1 MDGKLGLVIG
11 QRAKRLP
18 AAPPARINWLFL
30 PALLVTAGLTLPLA
44 YLLVRGLDAS
54 PAAWNWLLR
63 VQTLEIIARSLGLAL
78 AVTLSAAAL
87 ALPLAWLV
95 SRTNLPGR
103 RLWAALLPLPLVI
116 PSYVGA
122 YLFVSVF
129 SPRGLLQNTLAGWF
143 NVERLPSIYGF
154 WGALIVLTLMTY
166 PYIYLAVRAV
176 LLRNDRSVEE
186 AARSLGCSPWQT
198 FWRVNFP
205 RMLPAL
211 ASAGLLVSLYVL
223 RDFGAVSILRYT
235 TFTRAIYLQY
245 QSSFDRS
252 AAALLALVLVG
263 MTVLLLVGEA
273 RLNRQP
279 RAAVSQSLRPAP
291 PAHLGGWRYP
301 ALFFVILVLV
311 LALLLPAGVLLY
323 WLMRGLAA
331 GEQLASLT
339 RPLFNSLGA
348 SALAVA
354 ATVLAALPAAILA
367 ARKPGWLSR
376 LVERWSYL
384 GFALP
389 GIVAALALVFFG
401 ANYIPGL
408 YQTLAMLV
416 FAYLILYLPQA
427 VGSIQASLRLVHR
440 NLEEAAYSL
449 GSRPLGVFRRVT
461 LPLVA
466 PGIAS
471 AAALIFLTVMKELP
485 ATLILAPT
493 GFRTLATQIWSAVSE
508 AYFARAAAPALMLI
522 LLSSLS
528 LAFLNSTSHNLQGNK
543 ETG

>member
-1 MDGKLGLVIG
+1 M
-11 QRAKRLP
+11 
-18 AAPPARINWLFL
+18 LFV
-30 PALLVTAGLTLPLA
+30 PALLVAASLTLPML
-44 YLLVRGLDAS
+44 YLLVRGLSAS
-54 PAAWNWLLR
+54 PAAWSWLLR
-63 VQTLEIIARSLGLAL
+63 LQTLEIIARSLGLAL
-78 AVTLSAAAL
+78 AVTLCATAL

-103 RLWAALLPLPLVI
+103 GLWAALLPLPLVI

-129 SPRGLLQNTLAGWF
+129 SPRGLLQNSLERWF
-143 NVERLPSIYGF
+143 NLDRLPSIYGF

-166 PYIYLAVRAV
+166 PYIYLALRAV
-176 LLRNDRSVEE
+176 LLRNDRSAEE

-205 RMLPAL
+205 QMIPAL
-211 ASAGLLVSLYVL
+211 TSAGLLVSLYVL

-235 TFTRAIYLQY
+235 TFTRAIYLQF

-252 AAALLALVLVG
+252 AAALLSLVLVG
-263 MTVLLLVGEA
+263 MTILLLVGEA
-273 RLNRQP
+273 RLNHQP
-279 RAAVSQSLRPAP
+279 RPAVSQALRPAP
-291 PAHLGGWRYP
+291 AVDLGGWRLP
-301 ALFFVILVLV
+301 ALFLVVLVLS

-323 WLMRGLAA
+323 WLLRGMAA
-331 GEQLASLT
+331 GEQFANLV
-339 RPLFNSLGA
+339 RPLINSLGA

-354 ATVLAALPAAILA
+354 ATVLAAFPAAILVV
-367 ARKPGWLSR
+367 RKPGGLSR

-389 GIVAALALVFFG
+389 GIVVALALVFFG
-401 ANYIPGL
+401 ANYTPGL
-408 YQTLAMLV
+408 YQTLVILV

-440 NLEEAAYSL
+440 SLEEAAFSL
-449 GSRPLGVFRRVT
+449 GLRPMGVFRRVT
-461 LPLVA
+461 LPLIA

-508 AYFARAAAPALMLI
+508 AYFARAAAPALILI
-522 LLSSLS
+522 LLSSMS
-528 LAFLNSTSHNLQGNK
+528 LALLQKTSKTLQGSK
-543 ETG
+543 QTE